1 MIYMDKVHFTGLQ
14 SALKGMDGVN
24 SEERFF
30 EGLLTVQMK
39 DKQGEVTIVDELYK
53 VLPVWM
59 DRGAPITDTHS
70 NRVIGKGINYAL
82 TSARNSEGDLLPAIK
97 ITGKIYKNYELD
109 NLIWDKIKNGEYK
122 GLSFGGA
129 TRSQRTPMKMK
140 DGSMAYALKDLEHY
154 EVAVCKDPAVP
165 MAIITDVNS
174 IAKADF
180 NATERGDGKMV
191 IRCSKMGCFVEKS
204 NIMKACANCGNQ
216 TPTNRYSHHGGN
228 TQCQNCGSPF
238 HDVPNAK
245 VTPSPNPQ
253 KKYQEKRRMQN
264 WIKERKHTHKN
275 PVAES
280 RSSQFW
286 RKEDALKCEECGH
299 GIVFKYS
306 DIAKMK
312 DPKNWKATCPNCGTR
327 ARGVRNFSQSPKFV
341 GGKEG
346 GRGKKGKER
355 KNIKPDYSPEDK
367 KAWKRRQDIA
377 ANESFKKRL
386 ESGDYAEAFGEG
398 VGKAE
403 LRGIKTFEGKVQA
416 LQNEGKP
423 RKNAERIV
431 GSFVK
436 TDVEKDFIEDTKPTR
451 PAWRKNHEEEEEKDD
466 QHLSEINERSKNWL
480 EKFTGGDLGNKP
492 ENTTIKEPKSTLQRG
507 LGNRAIKPPQAKPL
521 ARELGH
527 IAQRRGHMENVSEI
541 ARRRV
546 RQEGKR
552 PIKPEGRAPE
562 GQTRQPKQTRELG
575 GKPTHPRSE
584 RRVVKEG
591 DNSSVTTDDGF
602 NARYNDKKESKKE
615 ERDHSDSYG
624 DNPSMYNQDVDRDAS
639 SGRKIVTI
647 NQSITDINQAVTN
660 INQALLVEISKADTT
675 VNQTGGVRN
684 DISGIN
690 QQGSMDPT
698 DASGKITPVKDDDEK
713 DDDEKETEK
722 DKESYPAERQEERN
736 RPYRAEKKSSLS
748 GII

>member
-1 MIYMDKVHFTGLQ
+1 
-14 SALKGMDGVN
+14 
-24 SEERFF
+24 
-30 EGLLTVQMK
+30 
-39 DKQGEVTIVDELYK
+39 
-53 VLPVWM
+53 
-59 DRGAPITDTHS
+59 
-70 NRVIGKGINYAL
+70 
-82 TSARNSEGDLLPAIK
+82 
-97 ITGKIYKNYELD
+97 
-109 NLIWDKIKNGEYK
+109 
-122 GLSFGGA
+122 
-129 TRSQRTPMKMK
+129 
-140 DGSMAYALKDLEHY
+140 
-154 EVAVCKDPAVP
+154 
-165 MAIITDVNS
+165 
-174 IAKADF
+174 
-180 NATERGDGKMV
+180 KMV
-191 IRCSKMGCFVEKS
+191 IRCSKMGCFVEKQQPKKIVDQMERS
-204 NIMKACANCGNQ
+204 AHMREPSKVNAEGKKITHHN
-216 TPTNRYSHHGGN
+216 PSLNRN
-228 TQCQNCGSPF
+228 
-238 HDVPNAK
+238 
-245 VTPSPNPQ
+245 
-253 KKYQEKRRMQN
+253 
-264 WIKERKHTHKN
+264 
-275 PVAES
+275 
-280 RSSQFW
+280 
-286 RKEDALKCEECGH
+286 ALKCEECGH

-346 GRGKKGKER
+346 GRGKKGKGR

-451 PAWRKNHEEEEEKDD
+451 PAWRKNHEEEEKEKDD

-527 IAQRRGHMENVSEI
+527 IAQRRSQMENVSQI
-541 ARRRV
+541 SRDRV

-552 PIKPEGRAPE
+552 PTKPE

-602 NARYNDKKESKKE
+602 N
-615 ERDHSDSYG
+615 
-624 DNPSMYNQDVDRDAS
+624 
-639 SGRKIVTI
+639 
-647 NQSITDINQAVTN
+647 
-660 INQALLVEISKADTT
+660 
-675 VNQTGGVRN
+675 
-684 DISGIN
+684 
-690 QQGSMDPT
+690 
-698 DASGKITPVKDDDEK
+698 
-713 DDDEKETEK
+713 
-722 DKESYPAERQEERN
+722 
-736 RPYRAEKKSSLS
+736 
-748 GII
+748 